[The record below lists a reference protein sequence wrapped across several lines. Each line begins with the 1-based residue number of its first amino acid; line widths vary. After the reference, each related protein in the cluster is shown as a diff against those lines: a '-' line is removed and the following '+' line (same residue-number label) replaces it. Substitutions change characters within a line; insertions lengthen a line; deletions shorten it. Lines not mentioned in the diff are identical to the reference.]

1 VKIELDGRQGRIV
14 EEAAEFA
21 RTVLAPRAREN
32 DEKGLFPRDVLAEMA
47 RRGYLGATL
56 PPEHGGLGLDA
67 MAYGLLVAAIE
78 KGDCSASRL
87 LTVHLALVAE
97 TILKCGSESQIRKWI
112 PPIARGET
120 ICAFGLTEPDH
131 GSDAAGIQTAY
142 TAHGDEFRINGRK
155 RWITFSGIA
164 DLLLILARN
173 GEAVSAF
180 LIDRGSEG
188 VTIEPQRGLMAGRAC
203 HISEIGLKDVVVG
216 NDRLIGHPGQGFT
229 YVANTALDHG
239 RYSIAWA
246 GVGLAE
252 AALDAMVSYAR
263 QRKQFGQSIGSF
275 QLVREMIA
283 EAVARLYAAKSLCWR
298 AGEMR
303 KSGNAE
309 AIVETTIAKHFSA
322 GAAFRTACDAVQV
335 HGGNGCSSEYPVE
348 RYMREA
354 KVLEIIEGT
363 SQMQQIMISTH
374 GLRRYGRARAAA
386 RVESLQQTLSEHPQ
400 VP

>member
-1 VKIELDGRQGRIV
+1 VKIELDDRQRRV
-14 EEAAEFA
+14 VDEAGDFA

-32 DEKGLFPRDVLAEMA
+32 EESGVFPRNVISQMGE
-47 RRGYLGATL
+47 RGYLGATL
-56 PPEHGGLGLDA
+56 PQAHGGLGLDPV
-67 MAYGLLVAAIE
+67 AYGLLVAEIE

-97 TILKCGSESQIRKWI
+97 AIHKCGSESQIRKWL
-112 PPIARGET
+112 PRIARGET
-120 ICAFGLTEPDH
+120 ICAFGLTEPEH

-142 TAHGDEFRINGRK
+142 TAHGSDFRINGRK

-164 DLLLILARN
+164 DLLLVMARN

-180 LIDRGSEG
+180 LIERETPG
-188 VTIEPQRGLMAGRAC
+188 VSVEPQKGLMAGRAC
-203 HISEIGLKDVVVG
+203 HICEVILNDVIVG
-216 NDRLIGHPGQGFT
+216 KENILGQAGQGFT

-239 RYSIAWA
+239 RYSIAWG

-252 AALDAMVSYAR
+252 AALNAMVSYAR
-263 QRKQFGQSIGSF
+263 TRKQFGQSIGSF

-283 EAVARLYAAKSLCWR
+283 EAVVGVYAAKSLCWR

-303 KSGNAE
+303 KAAAAD
-309 AIVETTIAKHFSA
+309 AIIETTIAKHFSA
-322 GAAFRTACDAVQV
+322 GTAFRIACDAVQV
-335 HGGNGCSSEYPVE
+335 HGGNGFTSEYPVE

-363 SQMQQIMISTH
+363 SQIQQMMISMH
-374 GLRRYGRARAAA
+374 GLRRFGRTHAHR
-386 RVESLQQTLSEHPQ
+386 
-400 VP
+400 